1 MPLLTPGGRWQP
13 AFKPFTRRSFW
24 QNLEARVELL
34 IKGPIFGCRQ
44 CGNCLLQ
51 ETAFICPMECPKGL
65 RNGPCGGSTEVCYIE
80 PTRPCIWYHIYQRSF
95 RLKRQE
101 RLLEVLPPMDWARAG
116 NNLVSEVVG
125 QARQVGLRR
134 IWTGVTQKTGGSR
147 LAVIENE
154 VFFPIRQP
162 DWWRGDSLHHAPL
175 EHEPVSRLE
184 SDLKSGKFVIT
195 VEITAPL
202 SEKTCNLVEEIDLI
216 KPHVSAI
223 NFTDSASANP
233 RMSSEACSK
242 IALEND
248 AEPILQITARD
259 HTRTVLQAKA
269 VGASALGIHNLFVV
283 TGDSPIIGPNPI
295 ARMDIVDLDS
305 VQMLWILRRMRDEGI
320 YLGGRKMKYPPKFF
334 LGAAASPMAS
344 RPEYQ
349 AIREEKKANAGAQF
363 FQTNVIYDLGA
374 LETWMNALA
383 RRDVLDK
390 VHILVGINILKSLT
404 MARYLDREIPG
415 VFIPKK
421 VMERMEEAGEGAD
434 REGFQ
439 LALEMIEGIRKIK
452 EVSGIHIMPV
462 GREKD
467 VPRLL
472 QEAGLGRVAKAS

>member
-1 MPLLTPGGRWQP
+1 MPGLTPGRRWQP
-13 AFKPFTRRSFW
+13 AFKPFTHRTFW
-24 QNLEARVELL
+24 QELEERVELL

-65 RNGPCGGSTEVCYIE
+65 RNGPCGGATEFCYIE
-80 PTRPCIWYHIYQRSF
+80 PTRPCIWYRIYKRSF
-95 RLKRQE
+95 KLKRQE

-116 NNLVSEVVG
+116 NNLVSEVV
-125 QARQVGLRR
+125 QRVWQVGVKR
-134 IWTGVTQKTGGSR
+134 ILAGVVKKEGGSR
-147 LAVIENE
+147 LAVIEKE

-162 DWWRGDSLHHAPL
+162 DWWLGDNAYHAPA
-175 EHEPVSRLE
+175 EHESVSKLE
-184 SDLKSGKFVIT
+184 SNLKAGKFVVT

-202 SEKTCNLVEEIDLI
+202 SDNTGNLVDEIELI

-223 NFTDSASANP
+223 NFTDSASATP

-242 IALEND
+242 IALEQG
-248 AEPILQITARD
+248 AEPILQISARD
-259 HTRTVLQAKA
+259 HTRTVLQAKV
-269 VGASALGIHNLFVV
+269 VGASAMGIHNLFVV
-283 TGDSPIIGPNPI
+283 TGDSPIIGPSPT
-295 ARMDIVDLDS
+295 ARLDIVDLDS

-363 FQTNVIYDLGA
+363 FQTNVIYDLAA
-374 LETWMNALA
+374 LEIWMNAIA
-383 RRDVLDK
+383 KRNVLGK
-390 VHILVGINILKSLT
+390 VKVLVGINILKSLA
-404 MARYLDREIPG
+404 MAQYLDREIPG
-415 VFIPKK
+415 VFIPKG
-421 VMERMEEAGEGAD
+421 VMERMEKSGDGAD
-434 REGFQ
+434 KEGFQ
-439 LALEMIEGIRKIK
+439 LALELIEGIRKIK
-452 EVSGIHIMPV
+452 EVNGIHIMPV

-472 QEAGLGRVAKAS
+472 QESGLVQLTRTQ

>member
-1 MPLLTPGGRWQP
+1 MPGLTPGRRWQP
-13 AFKPFTRRSFW
+13 AFKPFTKRTFW
-24 QNLEARVELL
+24 QKLEGRVELL
-34 IKGPIFGCRQ
+34 IKGPIFGCRM

-65 RNGPCGGSTEVCYIE
+65 RNGPCGGATEVCYID
-80 PTRPCIWYHIYQRSF
+80 PTRPCIWYRIYQRSF
-95 RLKRQE
+95 KLKRQE
-101 RLLEVLPPMDWARAG
+101 RLLEILPPMDWARAG
-116 NNLVSEVVG
+116 NNLVGEVVA
-125 QARQVGLRR
+125 QVRKVGLKR
-134 IWTGVTQKTGGSR
+134 ILSGFMKKEGGSR
-147 LAVIENE
+147 LAVIEDE

-162 DWWRGDSLHHAPL
+162 DWWQGDYAYHAPL
-175 EHEPVSRLE
+175 DHEPVSRLE
-184 SDLKSGKFVIT
+184 SDLKSGKFVVT

-202 SEKTCNLVEEIDLI
+202 SDNASKLIEEIGLI

-233 RMSSEACSK
+233 RMASDACSK
-242 IALEND
+242 IALEQG
-248 AEPILQITARD
+248 AEPILQISARD

-269 VGASALGIHNLFVV
+269 LGASAMGIHNLFVV

-295 ARMDIVDLDS
+295 ARLDIVDLDS

-363 FQTNVIYDLGA
+363 FQTNVIYDLAA
-374 LETWMNALA
+374 LESWMNALTK
-383 RRDVLDK
+383 RNVLGK
-390 VHILVGINILKSLT
+390 VHILVGINILKS
-404 MARYLDREIPG
+404 MAMAQYLDREIPG
-415 VFIPKK
+415 VFIPHDL
-421 VMERMEEAGEGAD
+421 MERMQEAGEGAEQ
-434 REGFQ
+434 EGFQ
-439 LALEMIEGIRKIK
+439 IALELIEGIRKYK
-452 EVSGIHIMPV
+452 EVNGIHIMPV

-472 QEAGLGRVAKAS
+472 QEAGLSG

>member
-1 MPLLTPGGRWQP
+1 MPGLTPGKRWQP
-13 AFKPFTRRSFW
+13 AFKPFIQRTFW
-24 QNLEARVELL
+24 QRLEGRVELM
-34 IKGPIFGCRQ
+34 IKGPVFGCRM

-65 RNGPCGGSTEVCYIE
+65 RNGPCGGATEFCYIDK
-80 PTRPCIWYHIYQRSF
+80 TRPCIWYHIYRRSF
-95 RLKRQE
+95 KLGRQE
-101 RLLEVLPPMDWARAG
+101 RLLEVLPPMDWKRAG
-116 NNLVSEVVG
+116 INLVDEVVRG
-125 QARQVGLRR
+125 FRQLGLKR
-134 IWTGVTQKTGGSR
+134 ILAGITRKEGGSR

-162 DWWRGDSLHHAPL
+162 EWWRGDAAYHAPA

-184 SDLKSGKFVIT
+184 SDLISGKFVVT

-202 SEKTCNLVEEIDLI
+202 SDNARSLVEEIGLI
-216 KPHVSAI
+216 KPHATAI

-233 RMSSEACSK
+233 RMSSEACGK
-242 IALEND
+242 IALEHG
-248 AEPILQITARD
+248 AEPILQISARD

-283 TGDSPIIGPNPI
+283 TGDSPIIGPDPT
-295 ARMDIVDLDS
+295 ARLDIVDLDS

-320 YLGGRKMKYPPKFF
+320 YLGGRKMKFPPKFF

-374 LETWMNALA
+374 LESWMNAIA
-383 RRDVLDK
+383 GRNVLGK
-390 VHILVGINILKSLT
+390 VKILVGINILKSLA
-404 MARYLDREIPG
+404 MAQYLDREIPG
-415 VFIPKK
+415 VFIPRP
-421 VMERMEEAGEGAD
+421 VMERMEKAGDGAD
-434 REGFQ
+434 QVGFQ
-439 LALEMIEGIRKIK
+439 IALELIEGIRKIK
-452 EVSGIHIMPV
+452 EVNGIHIMPV

-472 QEAGLGRVAKAS
+472 KEAGLG

>member
-1 MPLLTPGGRWQP
+1 MPLLTPGRRWQP
-13 AFKPFTRRSFW
+13 AFKPFTHRSFW
-24 QNLEARVELL
+24 QKLEGRIELL

-51 ETAFICPMECPKGL
+51 ETAFICSMECPKGL
-65 RNGPCGGSTEVCYIE
+65 RNGPCGGATEQCYID
-80 PTRPCIWYHIYQRSF
+80 PTRPCIWYRIYQRSF
-95 RLKRQE
+95 KLKRQG

-116 NNLVSEVVG
+116 NNLVSEVI
-125 QARQVGLRR
+125 ARVREVGLKR
-134 IWTGVTQKTGGSR
+134 ITRGLLQKEGGSR

-154 VFFPIRQP
+154 VFLPIRQP
-162 DWWRGDSLHHAPL
+162 DWWQGDSHYHPPI
-175 EHEPVSRLE
+175 EHEPVSKLE
-184 SDLKSGKFVIT
+184 TDLKAGKFVVT

-202 SEKTCNLVEEIDLI
+202 SDNTTKLVEEIGLI
-216 KPHVSAI
+216 KPYVSAI

-233 RMSSEACSK
+233 RMSSEACCK
-242 IALEND
+242 IALENG
-248 AEPILQITARD
+248 AEPILQISARD

-283 TGDSPIIGPNPI
+283 TGDSPIIGPSPT
-295 ARMDIVDLDS
+295 ARLDLIDLDS

-374 LETWMNALA
+374 LENWMNALSK
-383 RRDVLDK
+383 RNVLGK
-390 VHILVGINILKSLT
+390 VKILVGINILKNLA
-404 MARYLDREIPG
+404 MAQYLDREIPG
-415 VFIPKK
+415 VIISKDL
-421 VMERMEEAGEGAD
+421 MDRMARAGDGAEA
-434 REGFQ
+434 EGFK
-439 LALEMIEGIRKIK
+439 LALELIEGIRKIK
-452 EVSGIHIMPV
+452 EVNGIHIMPV

-472 QEAGLGRVAKAS
+472 QEAGLSH

>member
-1 MPLLTPGGRWQP
+1 MPGLTPGKRWQP
-13 AFKPFTRRSFW
+13 AFKPFTHRTFW
-24 QNLEARVELL
+24 QNLEERVELL
-34 IKGPIFGCRQ
+34 IKGPVFGCRQ

-65 RNGPCGGSTEVCYIE
+65 RNGPCGGATEFCYIDK
-80 PTRPCIWYHIYQRSF
+80 TRPCIWYHIYRRSF
-95 RLKRQE
+95 KLGRQE
-101 RLLEVLPPMDWARAG
+101 RLLEVLPPMDWSRAG
-116 NNLVSEVVG
+116 NNLVSEVVS
-125 QARQVGLRR
+125 QAWKVGPGR
-134 IWTGVTQKTGGSR
+134 ILAGITKKEGGSR

-162 DWWRGDSLHHAPL
+162 EWWKGDAAYHAPA
-175 EHEPVSRLE
+175 EHEPVSKLE
-184 SDLKSGKFVIT
+184 SDLKAGKFVVT

-202 SEKTCNLVEEIDLI
+202 SDNTVNLVEEIGLI
-216 KPHVSAI
+216 KPHASAI

-233 RMSSEACSK
+233 RMSSEACGK
-242 IALEND
+242 IALEHG
-248 AEPILQITARD
+248 AEPILQISARD

-269 VGASALGIHNLFVV
+269 VGASALGIRNLFVV
-283 TGDSPIIGPNPI
+283 TGDSPIIGPSPT
-295 ARMDIVDLDS
+295 ARLDIVDLDS

-374 LETWMNALA
+374 LESWMNAIA
-383 RRDVLDK
+383 KRNVLGK
-390 VHILVGINILKSLT
+390 VKILVGINILKSLS
-404 MARYLDREIPG
+404 MAQYLDREIPG
-415 VFIPKK
+415 VFIPEPI
-421 VMERMEEAGEGAD
+421 MERMEKAGEGAD

-439 LALEMIEGIRKIK
+439 IALEMIEGIRKIK
-452 EVSGIHIMPV
+452 EVNGIHIMPV

-472 QEAGLGRVAKAS
+472 QEAGLNG